1 MMNLRLKWTV
11 AGAGMLAGCAVGP
24 DYRPPQ
30 VSAPAQY
37 VGAATTQ
44 PATQSTTI
52 AAPVLNAWWRT
63 FNDPVLDR
71 LMEQAKQSN
80 LDLRIAEARLR
91 EARAQRG
98 VVSADYYP
106 TLDASAGYSR
116 SKSSRNAFPGGVAG
130 AGAGGAGG
138 AGTGG
143 TSGGSSVALG
153 SERDLWQAGFDA
165 AWEVDVFGGV
175 RRSVE
180 AADADIQASIADLQN
195 VLVSL
200 LGEVARNYVELRGF
214 QRQIAIAEDNAK
226 AQEQTLSLTQAKF
239 KAGLSSDLDV
249 ARAEAQVSS
258 TRATIP
264 SFQAAAQQTAHRI
277 AVLTGQAPE
286 ALIDELGR
294 PQAVPIPPPEIAV
307 GLPSDLLRRRPDIR
321 SAERQLAAATA
332 RIGIATSDL
341 FPRFT
346 LNGTLGLQSSSF
358 SNWADSNSTF
368 WSIGPGVRWPIF
380 NAGRIRANIRVQSA
394 RTDAALANYQNTVLQ
409 SLEEVENALV
419 AFDREQAR
427 RRILSSAVDSNRRAV
442 DLSQQLYQRGVSPF
456 LDVLDAQRALYLSQ
470 DQLSQ
475 SDTTVSA
482 NAVALF
488 KALGGGWEP
497 EQTAQA
503 R

>member
-1 MMNLRLKWTV
+1 M
-11 AGAGMLAGCAVGP
+11 AGAAALAGCAVGP
-24 DYRPPQ
+24 DYKPPQ
-30 VSAPAQY
+30 VKTPAQY

-44 PATQSTTI
+44 PATQSTTT
-52 AAPVLNAWWRT
+52 AAPVLNAWWTT

-106 TLDASAGYSR
+106 TLDATAGYSR
-116 SKSSRNAFPGGVAG
+116 SKSSRNSFPGGVSTG
-130 AGAGGAGG
+130 AGAGT
-138 AGTGG
+138 GTGG
-143 TSGGSSVALG
+143 TGVTGATSGSSASLG
-153 SERDLWQAGFDA
+153 QERDLWQAGFDA

-175 RRSVE
+175 QRSVE
-180 AADADIQASIADLQN
+180 AADADIEASTAELQN

-214 QRQIAIAEDNAK
+214 QRQIAIAENNAK

-239 KAGLSSDLDV
+239 KAGISSDLDV

-264 SFQAAAQQTAHRI
+264 SFEAAAQQTAHRI
-277 AVLTGQAPE
+277 AVLLGQAPE
-286 ALIDELGR
+286 ALIAELGK
-294 PQAVPIPPPEIAV
+294 PQAVPVPPPEIAV

-346 LNGTLGLQSSSF
+346 LNGALGLQSSSF

-368 WSIGPGVRWPIF
+368 WSIGPGLRWPIF
-380 NAGRIRANIRVQSA
+380 NAGRIRANIRVQNA

-427 RRILSSAVDSNRRAV
+427 RRILSSAVASNSRAV

-470 DQLSQ
+470 DELSQ
-475 SDTTVSA
+475 SDTNVSA

-488 KALGGGWEP
+488 KALGGGWQP